1 MELEKG
7 KVYNLLT
14 GIHVN
19 GCDDVVYLSN
29 MACLD
34 VTSEG
39 FILQG
44 TPGSIGSLKDPIFVY
59 KDEIFGIFDKDL
71 YTCLTHNKQ

>member
-7 KVYNLLT
+7 KVYNLLA
-14 GIHVN
+14 GIYVA
-19 GCDDVVYLSN
+19 GCGDVVYLSN
-29 MACLD
+29 MMCMD

-39 FILQG
+39 FRLQG
-44 TPGSIGSLKDPIFVY
+44 VPGSTGSLKGPLFVY

-71 YTCLTHNKQ
+71 YECLTHG